1 MPRECPL
8 FSICRWGP
16 AIEEEP
22 TEERLG
28 EAIAIKSTDVTSDT
42 EISGSDKE
50 EEEEKEA
57 GEGVE
62 DVEKVEEEEEEEQV
76 MEEKKGNEEKEQL
89 DDIKKR

>member
-50 EEEEKEA
+50 EEDEKEA

-62 DVEKVEEEEEEEQV
+62 DVEKVEEEEQV